1 MLIALTYAK
10 KLIDSGYSLIVSDD
24 KKIPIGSWKQCQKTP
39 FTKEQFEEKY
49 KSARANYV
57 GLITGFNG
65 IECIDVDLKVFATLK
80 EQNDFWNEF
89 LQLLRDNIDDFD
101 FKFVIYKTVNQG
113 YHIIYKTNN
122 VDGNQ
127 KIAKLKGHSEA
138 VIESRGVGGYCVVY
152 SNNIN
157 LLTYLDV
164 KEISDKDKEIL
175 WTICK
180 TYNYTGDEPVKEEVK
195 EVYESTLTPWQDYNQ
210 RTSIWDIISDDFQIV
225 SKTHDKD
232 IIKRNGG
239 TSPHSG
245 YVYKNSGCMYL
256 FSTGS
261 IYPHEQLI
269 TPFIAYTW
277 KYHNG
282 DFNASAKA
290 IYSDGFGAR
299 LEKKIKIK
307 PIEPKINIDRV
318 QFPIEIFSQEIQ
330 QYILQSSET
339 LGLSIDY
346 MGCAFL
352 WSLSVCIGNSFI
364 LEIKPGWRETA
375 TLWIAV
381 VGKPGIGK
389 TPSLNQ
395 IIFPLQKLNI
405 RKQKEFQKSYA
416 KYIEYERLDK
426 EAKKYAEEIIKPK
439 SEQFIVG
446 DITLEAL
453 IDLHE
458 TNPNCIGVFKDELAG
473 WFKDMNK
480 YRAGSDLEFWL
491 SSWNGQSISL
501 NRKTAKSAFVDKP
514 FIPVIGGIQPDIFE
528 QFATG
533 ANKENGFIDR
543 ILISYPELSVDKY
556 NTNVLDDKLIYW
568 YENFLIRL
576 KESLAKNFFITDEKG
591 EILPHVARFSHEA
604 NDEWIRIHDKISD
617 MQNSDDEN
625 EYMKSML
632 PKQKSYI
639 PRFAMM
645 LNILMSSEYDDV
657 NALQI
662 CKDAMIRA
670 EKLSDYFVNM
680 SKLVKKDAQEKAD
693 LRKLASTGSNK
704 FDQFMAMYQSDPELN
719 RTTASEILQVSRRT
733 VINWINKIEKNEK

>member
-1 MLIALTYAK
+1 MLIPLSHAK
-10 KLIDSGYSLIVSDD
+10 KLIDIGYSLIVSDD
-24 KKIPIGSWKQCQKTP
+24 QKRPIGSWKECQQKA
-39 FTKEQFEEKY
+39 FTKDEFEQRYYSDK
-49 KSARANYV
+49 ANYV
-57 GLITGFNG
+57 GYVTGYNE
-65 IECIDVDLKVFATLK
+65 IEVIDVDLKVFATLK

-89 LQLLRDNIDDFD
+89 LQLLKDNIDDFD
-101 FKFVIYKTVNQG
+101 LKFTIYKTINQG
-113 YHIIYKTNN
+113 YHILYKTKK
-122 VDGNQ
+122 VQGNT
-127 KIAKLKGHSEA
+127 KIARLKDHSEA
-138 VIESRGVGGYCVVY
+138 VIESRGKGGYCIVY
-152 SNNIN
+152 TNNISE
-157 LLTYLDV
+157 LTYLDV
-164 KEISDKDKEIL
+164 KHISDKDREIL

-180 TYNYTGDEPVKEEVK
+180 MYNWTGDEEIVTNVSEK
-195 EVYESTLTPWQDYNQ
+195 YESILTPWQDYND
-210 RTSIWDIISDDFQIV
+210 RVSIWDIISDEFKIV

-245 YVYKNSGCMYL
+245 YVYRNSGCMYL
-256 FSTGS
+256 FSTGT

-269 TPFIAYTW
+269 TPFKAYTC

-282 DFNASAKA
+282 DFTGAARE
-290 IYSDGFGAR
+290 IYSQGYGAR
-299 LEKKIKIK
+299 KEKKIKIQ
-307 PIEPKINIDRV
+307 PIEHKSNIERI
-318 QFPIEIFSQEIQ
+318 QFPIDIFSQEIQ
-330 QYILQSSET
+330 QYILQSAQT

-346 MGCAFL
+346 MSCAFL
-352 WSLSVCIGNSFI
+352 WAMSVCIGNSFI
-364 LEIKPGWRETA
+364 VEIKPGWRETA
-375 TLWIAV
+375 TLWLAV

-395 IIFPLQKLNI
+395 VIFPLQKLNI
-405 RKQKEFQKSYA
+405 RKQKEFQKEYA
-416 KYIEYERLDK
+416 KFVEYERLDK
-426 EAKKYAEEIIKPK
+426 DAKKLAEEIKKPR

-533 ANKENGFIDR
+533 VNKENGFIDR
-543 ILISYPELSVDKY
+543 ILISYPELSVEKY
-556 NTNVLDDKLIYW
+556 NTNILDYELMSW
-568 YENFLIRL
+568 YENFMIRL
-576 KESLAKNFFITDEKG
+576 KESIAQNFFRTDEKG
-591 EILPHVARFSHEA
+591 EIIPHVTRFSPKA
-604 NDEWIRIHDKISD
+604 NEQWIRIHDKISE

-639 PRFAMM
+639 PRFAMI
-645 LNILMSSEYDDV
+645 LNILISSEDGSD
-657 NALQI
+657 ALSI
-662 CKDAMIRA
+662 CEEAMLRA
-670 EKLSDYFVNM
+670 ERLSDYFINM
-680 SKLVKKDAQEKAD
+680 SKLVKQDAQEKAD
-693 LRKLASTGSNK
+693 LRKLASHGTNK
-704 FDQFMAMYQSDPELN
+704 YEQFLAMYQSDPDLN
-719 RTTASEILQVSRRT
+719 RTTVSEILQVSRRT
-733 VINWINKIEKNEK
+733 VINWITKIEKK

>member
-1 MLIALTYAK
+1 MLIPLTYAK
-10 KLIDSGYSLIVSDD
+10 KLIDLGYSLIVSDD
-24 KKIPIGSWKQCQKTP
+24 KKIPIGSWKQCQQKA
-39 FTKEQFEEKY
+39 FTKEEFEEKY
-49 KSARANYV
+49 KSQKAHYV
-57 GLITGFNG
+57 GFLTGYND

-101 FKFVIYKTVNQG
+101 YKFTIYKTVNQG
-113 YHIIYKTNN
+113 YHILYKTKDVKSNS
-122 VDGNQ
+122 
-127 KIAKLKGHSEA
+127 KIARLKDHTEA
-138 VIESRGVGGYCVVY
+138 VIESRGTGGYCVVY
-152 SNNIN
+152 NNNIN

-164 KEISDKDKEIL
+164 QHISDKDKDIL

-180 TYNYTGDEPVKEEVK
+180 MYNYTGDEPIKEEVK
-195 EVYESTLTPWQDYNQ
+195 EQYESTLSPWEDYNQ
-210 RTSIWDIISDDFQIV
+210 RTSIWDIISDDFSIV
-225 SKTHDKD
+225 SKTNDKD
-232 IIKRNGG
+232 IIKRHGG

-245 YVYKNSGCMYL
+245 YVYNNSGCMYL

-269 TPFIAYTW
+269 TPFIAYTY
-277 KYHNG
+277 KYHHG
-282 DFNASAKA
+282 DFSSAAKA
-290 IYSDGFGAR
+290 IYSEGFGAR
-299 LEKKIKIK
+299 VAKKLNIQ
-307 PIEPKINIDRV
+307 PIEAKINIDRV
-318 QFPIEIFSQEIQ
+318 KFPIEIFSEDIQ
-330 QYILQSSET
+330 HYIIQSSQT

-364 LEIKPGWRETA
+364 VEIKPGWRETA

-405 RKQKEFQKSYA
+405 RKQKEFQKEYA
-416 KYIEYERLDK
+416 KYIEYEKLDK
-426 EAKKYAEEIIKPK
+426 ESKKFAEEIKKPR

-501 NRKTAKSAFVDKP
+501 NRKTSKSAFVDKP

-543 ILISYPELSVDKY
+543 ILISYPELHVDKY
-556 NTNVLDDKLIYW
+556 NTNAMDSDILYW

-576 KESLAKNFFITDEKG
+576 KESLAKNFFRIDEKG
-591 EILPHVARFSHEA
+591 EITPQISRFSHEA

-617 MQNSDDEN
+617 MQNSDEEN

-645 LNILMSSEYDDV
+645 INILMSSEHDDV

-662 CKDAMIRA
+662 CKEAMIRA

-693 LRKLASTGSNK
+693 LRKLATNGASK
-704 FDQFMAMYQSDPELN
+704 FDQFMAMYQSDPDLN

-733 VINWINKIEKNEK
+733 VINWITKIEKK

>member
-1 MLIALTYAK
+1 MLIPLSHAK
-10 KLIDSGYSLIVSDD
+10 KLIDLGYSLIVSDD
-24 KKIPIGSWKQCQKTP
+24 QKRPIGSWKECQEKA
-39 FTKEQFEEKY
+39 FNKDQFEQRYYSDK
-49 KSARANYV
+49 ANYV
-57 GLITGFNG
+57 GYVTGYND
-65 IECIDVDLKVFATLK
+65 IEVIDVDLKVFATLK

-89 LQLLRDNIDDFD
+89 LQLLKDNIDDFD
-101 FKFVIYKTVNQG
+101 LKFTIYKTINQG
-113 YHIIYKTNN
+113 YHILYKTKN
-122 VDGNQ
+122 VQGNT
-127 KIAKLKGHSEA
+127 KIARLKDHSEA
-138 VIESRGVGGYCVVY
+138 VIESRGKGGYCIVY
-152 SNNIN
+152 TNNISE
-157 LLTYLDV
+157 LTYLDV
-164 KEISDKDKEIL
+164 KNISDKDREIL

-180 TYNYTGDEPVKEEVK
+180 MYNWTGDEEIVTNVSEK
-195 EVYESTLTPWQDYNQ
+195 YESTLTPWQDYND
-210 RTSIWDIISDDFQIV
+210 RVSIWDIISDEFKIV

-245 YVYKNSGCMYL
+245 YVYRNSGCMYL
-256 FSTGS
+256 FSTGT

-269 TPFIAYTW
+269 TPFKAYTY
-277 KYHNG
+277 KYHDG
-282 DFNASAKA
+282 DFTAAA
-290 IYSDGFGAR
+290 RDIYSQGYGAR
-299 LEKKIKIK
+299 KEKKIKIQ
-307 PIEPKINIDRV
+307 PIEHKSNIERI
-318 QFPIEIFSQEIQ
+318 QFPIDIFSQEIQ
-330 QYILQSSET
+330 QYIIQSAQT

-352 WSLSVCIGNSFI
+352 WSMSVCIGNSFI
-364 LEIKPGWRETA
+364 VEIKPGWRETA
-375 TLWIAV
+375 TLWLAV

-395 IIFPLQKLNI
+395 VIFPLQKLNI
-405 RKQKEFQKSYA
+405 RKQKEFQKEYA
-416 KYIEYERLDK
+416 KYVEYERLDK
-426 EAKKYAEEIIKPK
+426 DAKKYVEEIKKPR

-533 ANKENGFIDR
+533 VNKENGFIDR
-543 ILISYPELSVDKY
+543 MLISYPELSVEKY
-556 NTNVLDDKLIYW
+556 NTNVLDYELMSW
-568 YENFLIRL
+568 YENFMIRL
-576 KESLAKNFFITDEKG
+576 KESIAKNFFRTDDKG
-591 EILPHVARFSHEA
+591 EIIPHVTRFSPEA
-604 NDEWIRIHDKISD
+604 NEQWIRIHDKISE

-639 PRFAMM
+639 PRFAMI
-645 LNILMSSEYDDV
+645 LNILISSEDGSD
-657 NALQI
+657 ALSI
-662 CKDAMIRA
+662 CEEAMLRA
-670 EKLSDYFVNM
+670 ERLSDYFINM
-680 SKLVKKDAQEKAD
+680 STLVKQDAQEKAD
-693 LRKLASTGSNK
+693 LRKIASYGTNK
-704 FDQFMAMYQSDPELN
+704 YEQFLAMYQSDPELN

-733 VINWINKIEKNEK
+733 VINWITKIEKK

>member
-1 MLIALTYAK
+1 
-10 KLIDSGYSLIVSDD
+10 
-24 KKIPIGSWKQCQKTP
+24 
-39 FTKEQFEEKY
+39 
-49 KSARANYV
+49 
-57 GLITGFNG
+57 
-65 IECIDVDLKVFATLK
+65 
-80 EQNDFWNEF
+80 
-89 LQLLRDNIDDFD
+89 
-101 FKFVIYKTVNQG
+101 
-113 YHIIYKTNN
+113 
-122 VDGNQ
+122 
-127 KIAKLKGHSEA
+127 
-138 VIESRGVGGYCVVY
+138 
-152 SNNIN
+152 
-157 LLTYLDV
+157 
-164 KEISDKDKEIL
+164 
-175 WTICK
+175 
-180 TYNYTGDEPVKEEVK
+180 
-195 EVYESTLTPWQDYNQ
+195 
-210 RTSIWDIISDDFQIV
+210 
-225 SKTHDKD
+225 
-232 IIKRNGG
+232 
-239 TSPHSG
+239 
-245 YVYKNSGCMYL
+245 
-256 FSTGS
+256 
-261 IYPHEQLI
+261 
-269 TPFIAYTW
+269 
-277 KYHNG
+277 
-282 DFNASAKA
+282 
-290 IYSDGFGAR
+290 
-299 LEKKIKIK
+299 
-307 PIEPKINIDRV
+307 
-318 QFPIEIFSQEIQ
+318 
-330 QYILQSSET
+330 
-339 LGLSIDY
+339 
-346 MGCAFL
+346 MGCGFL
-352 WSLSVCIGNSFI
+352 WALSVCIGNSFI
-364 LEIKPGWRETA
+364 VEIKPGWRETA

-395 IIFPLQKLNI
+395 VIFPLQKLNI

-426 EAKKYAEEIIKPK
+426 EAKKFAEEIIKPK

-556 NTNVLDDKLIYW
+556 NINVMNYDILSW

-591 EILPHVARFSHEA
+591 EILPQVARFSHEA

-662 CKDAMIRA
+662 CKEAMIRA

-704 FDQFMAMYQSDPELN
+704 FDQFLAMYQSDPDLN

-733 VINWINKIEKNEK
+733 VINWINKLEKDGK